1 MATFLD
7 PLLRDPDTS
16 CELVNSRTGDL
27 VAHEVRTA
35 FDSATR
41 RKGLLGLD
49 GMPTGSALIIA
60 PCSAIH
66 TWFMRFAIDVVF
78 VAKDGRVLK
87 VRERLTPWRMSGA
100 LSAHAVVE
108 MPSGSVSRGTRKG
121 DHLVLR
127 PSKPRTP

>member
-1 MATFLD
+1 MPTFLS
-7 PLLRDPDTS
+7 PLLREPDTPH
-16 CELVNSRTGDL
+16 ELVNSRTGDV

-35 FDSATR
+35 LDSATR

-49 GMPTGSALIIA
+49 GMPSGSALIIA

-78 VAKDGRVLK
+78 VAKDGRVIK
-87 VRERLTPWRMSGA
+87 VRERLNAWRMSAA

-108 MPSGSVSRGTRKG
+108 LPAGAIASGTRKG
-121 DHLVLR
+121 DQLLLR
-127 PSKPRTP
+127 AHKPRIP